1 MGMYNVEVEGRYTI
15 VLEIEADSDGE
26 AEENALRAFEQDVDV
41 VTNMGGE
48 SWDWT
53 GIVAV
58 NEEEEDDEYPED
70 IELEVAVR

>member
-1 MGMYNVEVEGRYTI
+1 MANYEVEVEGRYTI
-15 VLEIEADSDGE
+15 VLEVEADSEDQ
-26 AEENALRAFEQDVDV
+26 AETEALRAFEQDVDV

-58 NEEEEDDEYPED
+58 HEQEEDEYPED
-70 IELEVAVR
+70 IEIAVGVR

>member
-1 MGMYNVEVEGRYTI
+1 MANYEVEVEGRYTI
-15 VLEIEADSDGE
+15 VLEVEADSEDQ

-58 NEEEEDDEYPED
+58 HEQEEEPDWD
-70 IELEVAVR
+70 IEAGVR

>member
-1 MGMYNVEVEGRYTI
+1 MGMYEVEVEGRYTI
-15 VLEIEADSDGE
+15 VLEVEADSEDR
-26 AEENALRAFEQDVDV
+26 AEEEALRAFEQDVDV

-58 NEEEEDDEYPED
+58 HEQEEEPDWD
-70 IELEVAVR
+70 IEAGIR

>member
-15 VLEIEADSDGE
+15 VLEVEADSDGE
-26 AEENALRAFEQDVDV
+26 AEEKALREFEQDVDV
-41 VTNMGGE
+41 VTNMGAE

-58 NEEEEDDEYPED
+58 NEEEEED
-70 IELEVAVR
+70 Y